1 MYIIAMK
8 GKEREGAYAVKGD
21 KSDKMVYMFLDKDD
35 ALRYAGLLEADDFP
49 DMSVVEVDDREIIQA
64 CVTSGNEYYVVTPD
78 DIVVAPREKFLS
90 NDSI

>member
-8 GKEREGAYAVKGD
+8 GKERECAYAVKGD

-78 DIVVAPREKFLS
+78 DIVVPPRE
-90 NDSI
+90 

>member
-49 DMSVVEVDDREIIQA
+49 DMSVVEVNDQEIIES
-64 CVTSGNEYYVVTPD
+64 CVKHGHEYYVVTPD
-78 DIVVAPREKFLS
+78 DIVIPPR
-90 NDSI
+90 

>member
-1 MYIIAMK
+1 MYILAVT
-8 GKEREGAYAVKGD
+8 GKEKEGAYSVKGS
-21 KSDKMVYMFLDKDD
+21 KSNQLVYMFLDKDD

-78 DIVVAPREKFLS
+78 DIVVPPRE
-90 NDSI
+90 